1 MSNYPITQL
10 PNSFSMDSL
19 TQLHNEM
26 RACRLCLAAGHEI
39 VPGAVFRGSA
49 GAQVLLIGQ
58 APGVTEVE
66 AKRPFNAGSG
76 TRLFQWLG
84 EAGWDEDEFRAR
96 HYMTAVTKCYPGK
109 DPKSGKGDR
118 VPSKAEQALCRP
130 FLEREIA
137 LVRPKLMI
145 LVGGLAIKLLYPAKL
160 KLNEVVGTAVYFPPS
175 ALTNPVNFNFDDGL
189 PVSVISN
196 QLSVISK
203 NLSTDPL
210 NTDLLNSGR
219 LVVPLPHP
227 SGASL
232 WPNKPANKAL
242 IAKAIQILH
251 TVRSAWNL

>member
-1 MSNYPITQL
+1 
-10 PNSFSMDSL
+10 MDSL
-19 TQLHNEM
+19 TKLHAEM
-26 RACRLCLAAGHEI
+26 RTCRLCLEAGYAI
-39 VPGAVFRGSA
+39 VPGAVFSGRA
-49 GAQVLLIGQ
+49 GAKVMLIGQ

-66 AKRPFNAGSG
+66 AKRPFNATSG

-109 DPKSGKGDR
+109 GKNGKGDR

-145 LVGGLAIKLLYPAKL
+145 LVGGLAIKLLYPAKM

-175 ALTNPVNFNFDDGL
+175 ALTNPVNFNFDDVV
-189 PVSVISN
+189 PVSVIGK
-196 QLSVISK
+196 QLFV
-203 NLSTDPL
+203 NGTDHRSPI
-210 NTDLLNSGR
+210 TDNRLPVTGR

-232 WPNKPANKAL
+232 WPNQAANKRL